1 MSMVGATYVL
11 QDILKNKKRRNESIK
26 RIVAAMSI
34 SDLICCFIGPFL
46 GSLMIDEAEVQV
58 WGQGT
63 MGNRTTCTIQGFL
76 ITTFVTSSYAYNT
89 TLAVSHLL
97 MVRYGFN
104 DRRLRSL
111 EPYLLYPPFILGL
124 IFAIIALFFQ
134 AYHFDSIAG
143 PVCMIS
149 AIPIGCDRSDS
160 DTECVQGQYRKIL
173 YWTFTGVVCVLNGV
187 TGLSM
192 FLLYRSVLEQQRRGE
207 RYSFR
212 RLNSNTLR
220 RSSVRAGRGLG
231 AGGAGLG
238 AGGAGGGSRRFS
250 LRRSSFVAPR
260 RTLSST
266 IGRQGLWY
274 SASYFLTLFPSLI
287 VAIISFVFEAKVP
300 YWLAIVAGL
309 TLPMLGFANAIVYAR
324 PRYVKLRIDFPHLGF
339 GRSVIHTI
347 QRTKPPRRQIQQH
360 EQQKKS
366 KQTPANP
373 NQNQN
378 QQLPASATTTTTT
391 TTHTNTSIF
400 SSIRNKTQKVLYS
413 MSINLRIFKGESQN
427 KKEQRDVDLDDIGV
441 GVDVDVDAEV
451 SSVVAMASKKS
462 KSDLKLKPKQN
473 PSKGLKL
480 TFGTKNNADVDVNV
494 HADAD
499 VGAGVIVDVDVDVDV
514 EANKK
519 ETNVELFDIDVE
531 QANNNETNLDKGDTG
546 TRSNHDDDDHT

>member
-1 MSMVGATYVL
+1 MSMVGATYIL

-26 RIVAAMSI
+26 RIVVAMSI

-76 ITTFVTSSYAYNT
+76 LTTFLTSSYAYNT
-89 TLAVSHLL
+89 TLSVCHLL
-97 MVRYGFN
+97 MIRYGFN
-104 DRRLRSL
+104 DRRLRTL

-124 IFAIIALFFQ
+124 IFAILPLFFQ
-134 AYHFDSIAG
+134 AYHFDSVAG

-192 FLLYRSVLEQQRRGE
+192 FLLYRSVLEQQRKGE

-220 RSSVRAGRGLG
+220 RSSVRAGRGVGADLG
-231 AGGAGLG
+231 AGAGAG
-238 AGGAGGGSRRFS
+238 AGVGGRSRRFS
-250 LRRSSFVAPR
+250 LRRNSLVAPR

-274 SASYFLTLFPSLI
+274 SASFFITLFPSLI
-287 VAIISFVFEAKVP
+287 VAVISFVFEAKVP

-309 TLPMLGFANAIVYAR
+309 TLPMVGFANAIVYAR

-347 QRTKPPRRQIQQH
+347 RRTKPPKRQIQQH
-360 EQQKKS
+360 QQQKKS
-366 KQTPANP
+366 KQTPANA
-373 NQNQN
+373 NQNQYP
-378 QQLPASATTTTTT
+378 QLPASASATTTTTT
-391 TTHTNTSIF
+391 HTSTSIS
-400 SSIRNKTQKVLYS
+400 SSIRNSIHKVLYS
-413 MSINLRIFKGESQN
+413 MSINLRIFKDESKN
-427 KKEQRDVDLDDIGV
+427 KNEERDVDLDDVGV
-441 GVDVDVDAEV
+441 GVDAEV

-462 KSDLKLKPKQN
+462 KSELKPKPKPKLKPKQN
-473 PSKGLKL
+473 PPKGLRV

-494 HADAD
+494 HAVAD
-499 VGAGVIVDVDVDVDV
+499 VDAGIIVDVDV
-514 EANKK
+514 EANNE
-519 ETNVELFDIDVE
+519 ETNVEFDIDVE
-531 QANNNETNLDKGDTG
+531 QANNNNETNLDKEDTG
-546 TRSNHDDDDHT
+546 TTNNHDDDHT